1 MFESFSSS
9 SSSSSSVRMEA
20 VDRMAEGST
29 EKARREVRLVPANRK
44 TAEDD
49 DDDEKDSRTFARR

>member
-1 MFESFSSS
+1 MFESFSS

-49 DDDEKDSRTFARR
+49 DEKDSRSFARR